1 MCFDGFNHAHNFIKA
16 LNGSLCFLYLLM
28 AITLYCIIVKR
39 AIFKCVNCTD
49 FFVLC
54 DWYSDFNNI
63 SDNVSNNIKH
73 FSKIEVITKHN

>member
-28 AITLYCIIVKR
+28 AITLCCIIVKR
-39 AIFKCVNCTD
+39 AIFKCVNYTD

-54 DWYSDFNNI
+54 D
-63 SDNVSNNIKH
+63 
-73 FSKIEVITKHN
+73 

>member
-54 DWYSDFNNI
+54 DWYNALTTSMT
-63 SDNVSNNIKH
+63 
-73 FSKIEVITKHN
+73 ITVTTSGIFQK